1 MFAHSNNAGG
11 HFTKKE
17 ILRPISESIQ
27 EKNLTIVILLGVKNR
42 FQLKDISMII
52 LKSMRTEES
61 NRIAMK
67 IL

>member
-1 MFAHSNNAGG
+1 MFAHSNNVGG

-17 ILRPISESIQ
+17 IFRPISESIQ